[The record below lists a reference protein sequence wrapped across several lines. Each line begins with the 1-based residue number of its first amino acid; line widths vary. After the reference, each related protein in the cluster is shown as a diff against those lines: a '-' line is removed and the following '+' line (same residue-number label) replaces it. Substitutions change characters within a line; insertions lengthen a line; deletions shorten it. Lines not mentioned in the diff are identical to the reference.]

1 MSVRVAGP
9 PRGAPRFDQRLLARR
24 ARRLLAALGLP
35 RAELSLALVSDD
47 AIAELNAAHRGK
59 RGATDVL
66 SYSLLEG
73 AHAAQRGELLGDVV
87 IAVGVAASQ
96 ARELGHSLNEELL
109 RLSIHGVLHLLGY
122 DHEEARD
129 AKRMQAKERA
139 LWRAVR

>member
-9 PRGAPRFDQRLLARR
+9 PRGAPRFDRRLLARR
-24 ARRLLAALGLP
+24 ARRVLAALRMP

-47 AIAELNAAHRGK
+47 AIAALNEAHRGK

-66 SYSLLEG
+66 AYSLVEG
-73 AHAAQRGELLGDVV
+73 AHAAHRAELLGDVV
-87 IAVGVAASQ
+87 IAVGVAARQ

-109 RLSIHGVLHLLGY
+109 RLLIHGVLHLLGY
-122 DHEEARD
+122 DHELARD

-139 LWRAVR
+139 LRKAVP